1 MCLDLMNQRLLPE
14 TLYLEWMVQN
24 LFCRR
29 GKYSEFNGSGSDDNL
44 ASGMQGPAIVAALL

>member
-29 GKYSEFNGSGSDDNL
+29 GKYSEFNGSSSDDNL